1 MVTKGGRW
9 RAMRRS
15 KFSPIRPC
23 RWTVQQAPAHEL
35 SGTCQASASGHEAR
49 LRQSLR
55 NHRRPSLQTSSSPL
69 QGKARQGKARQG
81 KARQGKERKG
91 KERKGKERKGKE
103 RKGKETQAVARDR
116 DSQSAW
122 RCIRVDAKEA
132 ARMQM
137 LDMWTSMHRTDI
149 KCLFVY
155 YISQNGHNQ
164 PVGNVTSCSK

>member
-1 MVTKGGRW
+1 
-9 RAMRRS
+9 MRRS
-15 KFSPIRPC
+15 KFSHRSVLVDGLYSKLQLTSCQVLAKPLHQDTKLGCVNR
-23 RWTVQQAPAHEL
+23 
-35 SGTCQASASGHEAR
+35 SGTIDVHLCKH
-49 LRQSLR
+49 LRHLC
-55 NHRRPSLQTSSSPL
+55 
-69 QGKARQGKARQG
+69 KARQGKARQG

-91 KERKGKERKGKE
+91 KERKGKE
-103 RKGKETQAVARDR
+103 TQAVERDR

>member
-1 MVTKGGRW
+1 
-9 RAMRRS
+9 MRRS
-15 KFSPIRPC
+15 KFSHRSVLVDGLYSKLQLTSCQVLAKPLHQDTKLGCVNR
-23 RWTVQQAPAHEL
+23 
-35 SGTCQASASGHEAR
+35 SGTIDVHLCKH
-49 LRQSLR
+49 LRHLCKER
-55 NHRRPSLQTSSSPL
+55 
-69 QGKARQGKARQG
+69 K
-81 KARQGKERKG
+81 GKERKG

-103 RKGKETQAVARDR
+103 RKGKERKGKVNETG